1 MKDRRENKEEKEE
14 VYSYCMILRKGK
26 GTGNSKREK

>member
-1 MKDRRENKEEKEE
+1 MKDKRENKEEQEE
-14 VYSYCMILRKGK
+14 VCSYCIFLRNRK

>member
-1 MKDRRENKEEKEE
+1 MKDKRENKEEEEE
-14 VYSYCMILRKGK
+14 VGIFLRNRK